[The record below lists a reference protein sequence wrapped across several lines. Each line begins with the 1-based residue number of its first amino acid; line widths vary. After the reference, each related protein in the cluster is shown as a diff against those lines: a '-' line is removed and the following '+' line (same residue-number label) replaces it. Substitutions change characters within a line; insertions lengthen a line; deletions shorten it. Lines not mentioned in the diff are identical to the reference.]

1 MKTKQNIYI
10 LYAISLL
17 QGMVFYGPVATLYRQ
32 ATGVSVFQ
40 ITLIES
46 ISLALC
52 IGLEM
57 PWGIVADKIGY
68 KRTMIISCAIYFLSK
83 VVFWKADS
91 FSDFLLERILLSVVM
106 AGMSGCDV
114 SILYLSSKE
123 GESQKVFGIYQFL
136 GMTGLL
142 MASLLY
148 SVYIGEDY
156 RMAGFLTMI
165 SYGAAA
171 ILSFGIKEVKET
183 ETEKEK
189 ESKGKFLQT
198 FLQTVKDRNF
208 LLAVIGMALLA
219 ETNQTVTVFL
229 NQLQY
234 VKAGMDLKTMGFV
247 YILVTLAG
255 MAGMWSYWF
264 TRKLG
269 SFPFGLILFFCGAAA
284 CLVLSFTE
292 SAVMSVGGILLLR
305 LSASL
310 FGPLSTQLQN
320 QRIKVQDRATTLSI
334 YAVVLE
340 STGVFTNVLFGRAA
354 DADISS
360 AMICGTI
367 LCLLGAG
374 LFYAFYQR
382 EGRNCDFTISR

>member
-1 MKTKQNIYI
+1 MKIKRNIYI
-10 LYAISLL
+10 LYAIALL
-17 QGMVFYGPVATLYRQ
+17 QGMVFYGPIATLYRQ
-32 ATGVSVFQ
+32 AAGVSVFQ
-40 ITLIES
+40 ITVIES

-83 VVFWKADS
+83 VVFWKADG

-114 SILYLSSKE
+114 SILYLSSEE

-142 MASLLY
+142 MSSLLF
-148 SVYIGEDY
+148 SVCIGEDY
-156 RMAGFLTMI
+156 RLAGGLTMV

-171 ILSFGIKEVKET
+171 VLSLGIKEVKGKET
-183 ETEKEK
+183 KKEK
-189 ESKGKFLQT
+189 DQQFFSILI
-198 FLQTVKDRNF
+198 QTVKDRNF
-208 LLAVIGMALLA
+208 LFAVIGMALLA
-219 ETNQTVTVFL
+219 ETSQTVTVFL
-229 NQLQY
+229 SQLQY
-234 VKAGMDLKTMGFV
+234 VKAGIDLKTMGLV

-269 SFPFGLILFFCGAAA
+269 SFLFGLFLFLGGAAA
-284 CLVLSFTE
+284 CLVLSSTE
-292 SAVMSVGGILLLR
+292 SAVLSVGAILGLR

-310 FGPLSTQLQN
+310 FGPLSNQLQN
-320 QRIKVQDRATTLSI
+320 QRIKVQDRATALSI

-340 STGVFTNVLFGRAA
+340 STGVVTNILFGRAA
-354 DADISS
+354 EADLSS
-360 AMICGTI
+360 SMVLGAI
-367 LCLLGAG
+367 LCLTGAG
-374 LFYAFYQR
+374 LFYIFYRR
-382 EGRNCDFTISR
+382 EGKNSNFSVNR

>member
-1 MKTKQNIYI
+1 MKTKRNIYI

-32 ATGVSVFQ
+32 AAGVSVFQ
-40 ITLIES
+40 ITVIES

-114 SILYLSSKE
+114 SILYLSSEE
-123 GESQKVFGIYQFL
+123 GESQKVFGVYQFL

-148 SVYIGEDY
+148 SVSIGEDY
-156 RMAGFLTMI
+156 RLAGFLTMA

-171 ILSFGIKEVKET
+171 VLSLGIKEVKGKET
-183 ETEKEK
+183 KKERD
-189 ESKGKFLQT
+189 ERFFPILI
-198 FLQTVKDRNF
+198 QTVKDRNF
-208 LLAVIGMALLA
+208 LFAVIGMALLA
-219 ETNQTVTVFL
+219 ETSQTVTVFL
-229 NQLQY
+229 SQLQY

-247 YILVTLAG
+247 YILVTFAG
-255 MAGMWSYWF
+255 LAGMWSYWF

-269 SFPFGLILFFCGAAA
+269 GFLFGQFLFLGGAAA

-292 SAVMSVGGILLLR
+292 SAVLSVGAILALR

-310 FGPLSTQLQN
+310 FAPLSTQMQN
-320 QRIKVQDRATTLSI
+320 QRIKVQDRATALSI

-340 STGVFTNVLFGRAA
+340 STGVITNILFGRAA
-354 DADISS
+354 EADISG
-360 AMICGTI
+360 AMVLGTI
-367 LCLLGAG
+367 LCVAGAG
-374 LFYAFYQR
+374 LFYIFYKR
-382 EGRNCDFTISR
+382 EGKNGDFSITR